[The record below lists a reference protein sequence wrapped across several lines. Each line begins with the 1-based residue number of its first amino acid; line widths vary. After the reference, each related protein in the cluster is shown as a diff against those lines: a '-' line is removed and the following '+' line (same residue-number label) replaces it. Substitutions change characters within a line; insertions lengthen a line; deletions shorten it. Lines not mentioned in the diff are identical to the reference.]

1 VQKLGTDVKRVSK
14 LHLVDLSGSE
24 RVHKSGVTEQKTI
37 TESKYINGSLFNL
50 QLVIMNLNKKIK
62 GEDVHVPFRNSMMTM
77 ILRDSLGGNCRT
89 KMIATISALKEDM
102 GESLG
107 TCRFARSVQLI
118 QNDMKRNETADPGII
133 IARLKAE
140 VRDLKAEIN
149 LLNGGK
155 GKEHLTSEDIDKCN
169 KMVHEFANSTDPEQT
184 LILPDRLMI
193 N

>member
-1 VQKLGTDVKRVSK
+1 MKRVSK

-24 RVHKSGVTEQKTI
+24 RVHKSGVEDKTTI
-37 TESKYINGSLFNL
+37 TESKYINQSLFML
-50 QLVIMNLNKKIK
+50 QMVIMNLNKKLK

-118 QNDMKRNETADPGII
+118 QNDMKKNETADPGVI
-133 IARLKAE
+133 IARLK
-140 VRDLKAEIN
+140 
-149 LLNGGK
+149 
-155 GKEHLTSEDIDKCN
+155 
-169 KMVHEFANSTDPEQT
+169 
-184 LILPDRLMI
+184 
-193 N
+193 